1 MGWYNDNLAGYN
13 YNPATNQA
21 PKNTD
26 VSLQGY
32 GQQQPASYANSVSP
46 TYKSYTPY
54 AGWQDKANPNAVN
67 QKATT
72 LNYNPNQYSA
82 SDNKN
87 TLSYKTNIDG
97 KDYFYS
103 PTSVRVGAG
112 ANYAWDP
119 NKAKAMGGVEWNRA
133 LPGATRDIHGD
144 NPYSQA
150 QNPTNEGGFLFEND
164 PDSLKNMQYNEW
176 KESSFMQ
183 NQGLGLLGVAAGPFI
198 GSALA
203 GMGGSSGA
211 GSLAGGPGSFFATP
225 EAAAS
230 AGSSWMGAPAAA
242 AGNAGNF
249 ASNFANSGG
258 SPVAVGDATT
268 SSGVGGGF
276 SGNLGIGTSTPGFT
290 GGVPGST
297 FAGAGTGV
305 GNSSIGGAGAF
316 ANTGLTGVGGA
327 LDFSKLGSM
336 LKNTGTSV
344 ADWFGGL
351 SGGQKAQ
358 LGLGLGDLAMRL
370 NQQNQL
376 EDLMNKSADRADALK
391 QPERL
396 PYQQLLSQYM
406 NGGQDITSQP
416 AVKAQLDYAMRQAQ
430 AQMAKAGITGSG
442 NVGMATADYA
452 NEAMQK
458 SALPYLQ
465 YLAGL
470 GGFNQGVGNSGQIMA
485 TLGGQAT
492 SAPFQGMN
500 SFGNALY
507 NSTIDPEVLKAQQQP
522 WWTSGYNAQQQM
534 MGRGTNSN
542 FMGIS

>member
-21 PKNTD
+21 PTNTD
-26 VSLQGY
+26 VSLRGY

-198 GSALA
+198 GGALA
-203 GMGGSSGA
+203 KYAAGAGGAGGAGGGSG
-211 GSLAGGPGSFFATP
+211 LAMGPSNPSSF
-225 EAAAS
+225 AS
-230 AGSSWMGAPAAA
+230 AF
-242 AGNAGNF
+242 NA
-249 ASNFANSGG
+249 SGG
-258 SPVAVGDATT
+258 SPVAVGDAALTAPT
-268 SSGVGGGF
+268 VNVVGQAPSSGGLL
-276 SGNLGIGTSTPGFT
+276 SGSIPSYSGA
-290 GGVPGST
+290 GST

-305 GNSSIGGAGAF
+305 GNASIGGAGAF

-470 GGFNQGVGNSGQIMA
+470 GGFNQGVGNPGQIMA
-485 TLGGQAT
+485 TLGGQA
-492 SAPFQGMN
+492 SGAPFQGMN

>member
-13 YNPATNQA
+13 YNPATNLA

-26 VSLQGY
+26 VSLRGY
-32 GQQQPASYANSVSP
+32 GQTPNASYANNVSP

-54 AGWQDKANPNAVN
+54 VGWQDKANPNAVN

-72 LNYNPNQYSA
+72 LAYNPNQYSA

-119 NKAKAMGGVEWNRA
+119 AKAKAMGGVEWNRA

-150 QNPTNEGGFLFEND
+150 QNPTNEGGFLFETD
-164 PDSLKNMQYNEW
+164 PDALNNMQYNEW

-198 GSALA
+198 GGALA
-203 GMGGSSGA
+203 KYAAGAGGAGGSGSGVA
-211 GSLAGGPGSFFATP
+211 LGPSNPSSFGQA
-225 EAAAS
+225 
-230 AGSSWMGAPAAA
+230 
-242 AGNAGNF
+242 
-249 ASNFANSGG
+249 FANSGG
-258 SPVAVGDATT
+258 NPVAVG
-268 SSGVGGGF
+268 SSGQGITAPLVDVVGQQPA
-276 SGNLGIGTSTPGFT
+276 SGLLSGSIPSYSGA
-290 GGVPGST
+290 GST

-305 GNSSIGGAGAF
+305 GNASVAGAGAF

-344 ADWFGGL
+344 ADWWGGL

-376 EDLMNKSADRADALK
+376 DDLMNASADRADPFK
-391 QPERL
+391 SPERI

-406 NGGQDITSQP
+406 HGGQDITQQP
-416 AVKAQLDYAMRQAQ
+416 AVKAQLDYAMRAAE

-470 GGFNQGVGNSGQIMA
+470 GGFNQGPGNSGQIMA
-485 TLGGQAT
+485 TLGGQA
-492 SAPFQGMN
+492 SGAPFQGMN
-500 SFGNALY
+500 SLGQALY
-507 NSTIDPEVLKAQQQP
+507 NSTIDPAVLAAQQQP
-522 WWTSGYNAQQQM
+522 WWSSAYNSQQQM

-542 FMGIS
+542 LNGIS